1 MGKLFNRLV
10 SLGTLFGA
18 LLLAG
23 PVIASGGGSGNI
35 VAPTGPMQERKV
47 DERYEYGKAV
57 YLGREP
63 GTTKIPYCV
72 LVDGEPKKLKR
83 RTLKP
88 YRKGS
93 VVDFAN
99 ALYHCDDPSKLA
111 LLSLAKDQVPHVLYY
126 LNKRYRLK
134 LSDA

>member
-1 MGKLFNRLV
+1 MRQQPQRLV
-10 SLGTLFGA
+10 TLLVLCGA
-18 LLLAG
+18 LWFTG
-23 PVIASGGGSGNI
+23 PALASGGGSGPI
-35 VAPTGPMQERKV
+35 VPPTGPVQERVV

-63 GTTKIPYCV
+63 GTTRIEYCL
-72 LVDGEPKKLKR
+72 LVDGEPRKLKR

-88 YRKGS
+88 YRGGS

-99 ALYHCDDPSKLA
+99 ALYRCDDPASLA
-111 LLSLAKDQVPHVLYY
+111 LLSLAEDQVPHVLYY

-134 LSDA
+134 LNDA